1 MASFI
6 TRQQHFSCWQD
17 SIFTSVLWGLG
28 LAISSRAQSK
38 VTNGTHTKA
47 FFQLFSVTATR
58 CASWILPRP
67 HSPYSMVACYFVSL
81 SYNCL
86 WITVTKSPLKKKQQ
100 DVMPEEPWCKQQ
112 STCSH
117 TNHCISQV
125 PPTAKSNHNCPS
137 STSPWNLTHPT
148 KNEKWRILWLHTQ
161 LPKGY

>member
-1 MASFI
+1 MMASFI
-6 TRQQHFSCWQD
+6 TRQQHSSCWQD

-47 FFQLFSVTATR
+47 FFQLFCVTATR
-58 CASWILPRP
+58 CASWILPHP
-67 HSPYSMVACYFVSL
+67 HPPHSMVACYFVSL

-86 WITVTKSPLKKKQQ
+86 WITVTKSPLEKKQK
-100 DVMPEEPWCKQQ
+100 DDASSRVPAATRTTE
-112 STCSH
+112 
-117 TNHCISQV
+117 V